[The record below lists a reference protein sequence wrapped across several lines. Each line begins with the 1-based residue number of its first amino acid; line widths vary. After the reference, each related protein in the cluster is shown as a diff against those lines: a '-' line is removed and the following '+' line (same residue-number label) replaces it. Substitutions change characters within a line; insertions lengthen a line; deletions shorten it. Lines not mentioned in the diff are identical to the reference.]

1 MCFSLTHRPTF
12 LLCITFFQ
20 KQLTHDC
27 DSDVR
32 LDWGNVAGKSGTTTL
47 TSEIT

>member
-27 DSDVR
+27 DVR
-32 LDWGNVAGKSGTTTL
+32 LDCGNVAAGSSGTTTL